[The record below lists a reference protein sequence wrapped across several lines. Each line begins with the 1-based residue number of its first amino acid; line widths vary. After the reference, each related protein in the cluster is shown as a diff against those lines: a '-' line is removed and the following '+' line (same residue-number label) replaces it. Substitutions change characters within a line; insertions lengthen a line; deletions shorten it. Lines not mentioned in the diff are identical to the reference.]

1 MNMKVMNRMIW
12 SLLFSISFF
21 SCNAN
26 ADYPGKAATEKEGKK
41 TKKNRDAGGEAA
53 STAVAV
59 IKKWD
64 MPPVLQEVSGIAWLG
79 NNRFA
84 CVQDEA
90 GVIFVYNTGT
100 AKIEKQISFGAA
112 GDYEGIAL
120 AGKTAYIVRSD
131 GKIFA
136 VNTLDSPQPE
146 IEEFTTPLTAN
157 NNVEGITYDQKNKR
171 LLLAIKGAETGS
183 RSFKGVYAFDLNT
196 KKLLPEPIFKLNLA
210 DSALSGYKGKNL
222 NNAIQPSE
230 IAVHP
235 LTGLIYITEAT
246 NPQLFVLQPDGKIKS
261 RFKLDGGAF
270 SQPEGLA
277 FSPEGDLYISNEGK
291 KGYGNILKVQI
302 ENL

>member
-21 SCNAN
+21 ACNAK
-26 ADYPGKAATEKEGKK
+26 ADYNGKAGTEKEGKK
-41 TKKNRDAGGEAA
+41 GKKNKGAREEAA

-59 IKKWD
+59 IKKWE
-64 MPPVLQEVSGIAWLG
+64 MPSILQEVSGIAWMG
-79 NNRFA
+79 DNRFA

-90 GVIFVYNTGT
+90 GVIFIYNTST
-100 AKIEKQISFGAA
+100 KKIEKQISFGAA

-120 AGKTAYIVRSD
+120 AGKTAYVVRSD
-131 GKIFA
+131 GKIFG
-136 VNTLDSPQPE
+136 VNSLDSPQPE
-146 IEEFTTPLTAN
+146 IKEYTTPLTAK
-157 NNVEGITYDQKNKR
+157 NNVEGITYDRKNQR
-171 LLLAIKGAETGS
+171 LLLVIKGAETGS
-183 RSFKGVYAFDLNT
+183 RDFKGVYAFDLNT
-196 KKLLPEPIFKLNLA
+196 KKLVPEPIIKLNLSDA
-210 DSALSGYKGKNL
+210 ALSGFKGKNL

-277 FSPEGDLYISNEGK
+277 FSPEGDLFISNEGK
-291 KGYGNILKVQI
+291 TGYGNILQVQI
-302 ENL
+302 DNL